1 MGLVQSSDLDRLR
14 SPLTSWLR
22 IRWAEAAAISVTE
35 IDVPG
40 SAGFS
45 NETLMVEATGQVAGR
60 EQALRLV
67 LRLQQSGPG
76 LFPSYQLDQQWDIL
90 EALHQDGVVP
100 VPRPLW
106 REDDPGV
113 LGAPFYAMERV
124 EGRAA
129 LDDPP
134 YTASGWFIDLKPG
147 DRTTVILNGLDT
159 MAQVHATDL
168 DRYGLSSLNRPGTGD
183 PLDREISYYEQYYAW
198 AAEGRRHPTIEGAL
212 GWIHDH
218 RPSDLEPRVLCWGDA
233 RPANLLVRDDL
244 SVAAVLDWEM
254 ATLASPL
261 LDLGW
266 WLFMQRHHTE
276 GYGIPAPHGL
286 PDRGATI
293 GHYQRISG
301 HDTTA
306 IDFYEAFAAL
316 RGSIIMLRLATMMI
330 EGGILP
336 DDADLLHNNPGSRIL
351 AELTGQPPPTG
362 VGLTGHVGRG

>member
-1 MGLVQSSDLDRLR
+1 MALVPSTDLDRLR
-14 SPLTSWLR
+14 DPLTAWLR
-22 IRWAEAAAISVTE
+22 DRWTEAADTAVTG

-45 NETLMVEATGQVAGR
+45 NETLMVEVTGTVAGTER
-60 EQALRLV
+60 TLQLV
-67 LRLQQSGPG
+67 VRLQQSGPG
-76 LFPSYQLDQQWDIL
+76 LFPSYRLDQQWDIL
-90 EALHQDGVVP
+90 EALHRDGVVP

-124 EGRAA
+124 QGRAA

-134 YTASGWFIDLKPG
+134 YTAAGWFIDLEPG

-159 MAQVHATDL
+159 MARVHATDL
-168 DRYGLSSLNRPGTGD
+168 DRYDLSSLRRPGIGD
-183 PLDREISYYEQYYAW
+183 PLDREIAYYEQFYAW
-198 AAEGRRHPTIEGAL
+198 AAQGRLHPTVEGAL
-212 GWIHDH
+212 TWIREH
-218 RPSDLEPRVLCWGDA
+218 RPTDSEPVVLCWGDA
-233 RPANLLVRDDL
+233 RPANLLVREDL

-266 WLFMQRHHTE
+266 WVFMQRHHTD

-286 PDRGATI
+286 PDRDKTI
-293 GHYQRISG
+293 AHYRRVSG

-306 IDFYEAFAAL
+306 IDYYEAFAAL
-316 RGSIIMLRLATMMI
+316 RGAIIMLRLATMMI
-330 EGGILP
+330 ESGILP
-336 DDADLLHNNPGSRIL
+336 DDADLLYNNPGSRIL
-351 AELTGQPPPTG
+351 AELTGQPPPAG
-362 VGLTGHVGRG
+362 AGLTGHIGRG